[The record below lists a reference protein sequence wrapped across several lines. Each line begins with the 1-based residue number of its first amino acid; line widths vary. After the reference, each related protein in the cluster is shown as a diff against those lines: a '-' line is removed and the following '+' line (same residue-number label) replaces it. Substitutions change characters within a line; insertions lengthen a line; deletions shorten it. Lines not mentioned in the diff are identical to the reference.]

1 MTENLVYRAEV
12 IDENDNRTTYTGLT
26 GNTFKARHYR
36 HRSSFKHRKLEN
48 DTTLASHIWT
58 LKDNNLNYQINWSEV
73 CRAPRFNPI
82 TRKYRLCIRRNIT
95 SFSNQGGTAEQK
107 IRALQHMQA
116 QIKRFTNQCLIHVVS
131 LWYDNLM

>member
-1 MTENLVYRAEV
+1 MQEIKWSLPFRGHCLTENLVYRAEV

-73 CRAPRFNPI
+73 CMAPRFIPNC
-82 TRKYRLCIRRNIT
+82 RLCIKEKYYIIFQPEGALLNKR
-95 SFSNQGGTAEQK
+95 SELFSTC
-107 IRALQHMQA
+107 RHRL
-116 QIKRFTNQCLIHVVS
+116 RDLLINV
-131 LWYDNLM
+131 